1 MCGEFE
7 RECEIKAAGIEGW
20 GEEGFVERGLPGAS
34 ASSDLGS
41 SRIRR
46 RDQLGGH
53 GGQSRTMEVNP
64 GQRSIQD
71 HGGQSSLVLR
81 LGGGEARSCRNPS
94 LHPIPKLS
102 REEMA
107 ELLLKGRGCGFL
119 QSWGGCGPGLVP
131 HEAGSRGH
139 TGIFWPVSS
148 ISWAWR
154 SSPWL
159 ALPAGGSLAPG
170 EVAFPGLSWL
180 GGQIPGDMG

>member
-20 GEEGFVERGLPGAS
+20 GEEGFVERGLPGAP

-64 GQRSIQD
+64 GRRSIQD

-94 LHPIPKLS
+94 LHPIPSFPEKRWLS
-102 REEMA
+102 CCS
-107 ELLLKGRGCGFL
+107 KGEAVGSFRAGEGVIQAWCPMKQALEGTQASFGQLAALVGGGGLHPGWHSQLAGVWL
-119 QSWGGCGPGLVP
+119 Q
-131 HEAGSRGH
+131 AR
-139 TGIFWPVSS
+139 WPSQ
-148 ISWAWR
+148 
-154 SSPWL
+154 
-159 ALPAGGSLAPG
+159 G
-170 EVAFPGLSWL
+170 
-180 GGQIPGDMG
+180 